1 MLDKESVL
9 DEIFANDIDGI
20 LNTKPKATPA
30 QNEDQRL
37 VATFEEINSFIDEH
51 GREPI
56 RKMPGTQ
63 ETTLFSRLKGLR
75 EQTDK
80 MQQLKAHDRHKLLD
94 LEEEIEINSID
105 DIFSG
110 DEFGLLDDEED
121 IFTLT
126 HVEKY
131 DASKAEADFV
141 ATREKCEEFEKY
153 EELFVSCQADLRE
166 GKRRL
171 VPSIE
176 RQLMVGTFCVLDGV
190 LLYIAEI
197 KHAKRGNSN
206 KLNRRTLLIF
216 ENGTQSR
223 MLLRSLGKRLKD
235 SGKMIT
241 AKDGEELAN
250 LNQISQDDKATG
262 YIYVLKSK
270 SEDDRIKTKANL
282 FKIGFSSTE
291 IKERI
296 KNAENEPT
304 YLMAPVSLVSAYETY
319 NMNPHKLEQLLHRF
333 FGNSCLNI
341 DIQGSDGKVHR
352 PREWF
357 IAPIDVI
364 ASAIEL
370 ILSGGIVN
378 YVYDAESERIVENK
392 SKL

>member
-9 DEIFANDIDGI
+9 DEIFASDTDGI

-51 GREPI
+51 GKEPT
-56 RKMPGTQ
+56 RNMSDMHEAK
-63 ETTLFSRLKGLR
+63 LFSRLKGLR
-75 EQTDK
+75 EQDDK
-80 MQQLKAHDRHKLLD
+80 MQQLQAHDRHKLFTMK
-94 LEEEIEINSID
+94 EEIEINSID
-105 DIFSG
+105 DIFGG
-110 DEFGLLDDEED
+110 DDFGLLEDEED
-121 IFTLT
+121 IFTLK

-131 DASKAEADFV
+131 DASKATADFV
-141 ATREKCEEFEKY
+141 ATREKCEDFENY
-153 EELFVSCQADLRE
+153 EHLFVECHTDLKE
-166 GKRRL
+166 GKRKL

-176 RQLMVGTFCVLDGV
+176 RQLMVGTYCVLDGV

-235 SGKMIT
+235 SGKMVT
-241 AKDGEELAN
+241 AKEGEELAN

-270 SEDDRIKTKANL
+270 SEDDRISTKANL

-296 KNAENEPT
+296 KNADNEPT

-333 FGNSCLNI
+333 FGNSCLDI
-341 DIQGSDGKVHR
+341 DIQGHDGKIHK

-357 IAPIDVI
+357 VAPLDVI
-364 ASAIEL
+364 ESAIEL
-370 ILSGGIVN
+370 IISGGIVN
-378 YVYDAESERIVENK
+378 YVYDASSEKIVENV
-392 SKL
+392 

>member
-1 MLDKESVL
+1 MMDKESIL
-9 DEIFANDIDGI
+9 DEIFASDIEGI
-20 LNTKPKATPA
+20 LDTKAKVAPA

-37 VATFEEINSFIDEH
+37 VSTFEEINVFIDEH
-51 GREPI
+51 GKEPL
-56 RKMPGTQ
+56 RNMSDMHEAK
-63 ETTLFSRLKGLR
+63 LFSRLKGLR
-75 EQTDK
+75 EQEDK
-80 MQQLKAHDRHKLLD
+80 IQELKTHDRHNLFER
-94 LEEEIEINSID
+94 EEEIEINSID

-110 DEFGLLDDEED
+110 DDFGLLEDEED

-131 DASKAEADFV
+131 DANKAAPDFV

-153 EELFVSCQADLRE
+153 EQLFVKCQADLRE
-166 GKRRL
+166 ERRRL

-176 RQLMVGTFCVLDGV
+176 RQLHVGTFCILDGV

-197 KHAKRGNSN
+197 KHAQRGNSN
-206 KLNRRTLLIF
+206 KLNRRTLLVF

-235 SGKMIT
+235 NGKMVT
-241 AKDGEELAN
+241 SKDGEELAS
-250 LNQISQDDKATG
+250 LNQISVDDESTG

-270 SEDDRIKTKANL
+270 SENDKIKSKANL
-282 FKIGFSSTE
+282 YKIGFSSTA
-291 IKERI
+291 IQERI

-319 NMNPHKLEQLLHRF
+319 NMNPHKLEQLLHKF

-341 DIQGSDGKVHR
+341 DIQGNDGQVHR

-364 ASAIEL
+364 ESAIEL
-370 ILSGGIVN
+370 IISGDIVN
-378 YVYDAESERIVENK
+378 YKYDAELEKIVEK
-392 SKL
+392 

>member
-1 MLDKESVL
+1 MLDKDSVL
-9 DEIFANDIDGI
+9 DEIFASDVDGI
-20 LNTKPKATPA
+20 LNIKPKATPA

-37 VATFEEINSFIDEH
+37 VSTFEEINVFIDEN
-51 GREPI
+51 GKEPI
-56 RKMPGTQ
+56 RNMADMH
-63 ETTLFSRLKGLR
+63 EARLFSRLKGLR
-75 EQTDK
+75 EQEDK
-80 MQQLKAHDRHKLLD
+80 IEQLREYDRHGLFEA
-94 LEEEIEINSID
+94 EEEIEINSID
-105 DIFSG
+105 DIFGG
-110 DEFGLLDDEED
+110 DDFGVLEDEED
-121 IFTLT
+121 IYTLT

-131 DASKAEADFV
+131 DVSKAEADFV

-153 EELFVSCQADLRE
+153 EDLFKECQTDLRE
-166 GKRRL
+166 ERRKL

-176 RQLMVGTFCVLDGV
+176 RQLHVGTFCVLDGV

-197 KHAKRGNSN
+197 KHAQRGNSN

-235 SGKMIT
+235 SGKMVT
-241 AKDGEELAN
+241 TREGEELKG
-250 LNQISQDDKATG
+250 LNQISEEDKSTG

-270 SEDDRIKTKANL
+270 SEDDQIKSKANL
-282 FKIGFSSTE
+282 YKIGFSSIE
-291 IKERI
+291 IRDRI

-319 NMNPHKLEQLLHRF
+319 NMNPHRLEQLLHKF

-341 DIQGSDGKVHR
+341 DIQGNDGQVHR

-364 ASAIEL
+364 ESAIEL
-370 ILSGGIVN
+370 IISGAVVN
-378 YVYDAESERIVENK
+378 YKYDAEVEKIIER
-392 SKL
+392 

>member
-1 MLDKESVL
+1 MLDKDSVL
-9 DEIFANDIDGI
+9 DEIFSSDADGI
-20 LNTKPKATPA
+20 LDTKPKATPA

-37 VATFEEINSFIDEH
+37 VSTFEEINIFVDEH
-51 GREPI
+51 GKEPI
-56 RKMPGTQ
+56 RNMADMHEAK
-63 ETTLFSRLKGLR
+63 LFSRLKGLR
-75 EQTDK
+75 EQEDK
-80 MQQLKAHDRHKLLD
+80 IEQLREHDRHGLFEA
-94 LEEEIEINSID
+94 EEEIEINSID
-105 DIFSG
+105 DIFGG
-110 DEFGLLDDEED
+110 DDFGLLEDEED

-131 DASKAEADFV
+131 DANKAKADFV
-141 ATREKCEEFEKY
+141 ATRDKCEEFEKY
-153 EELFVSCQADLRE
+153 EDLFKECQADLRE
-166 GKRRL
+166 NRRKL

-176 RQLMVGTFCVLDGV
+176 RQLHVGTFCVLDGV
-190 LLYIAEI
+190 LLYITEI
-197 KHAKRGNSN
+197 KHAQRGNSN

-235 SGKMIT
+235 SGKMVT
-241 AKDGEELAN
+241 AREGEELAN
-250 LNQISQDDKATG
+250 LNQISADDESTG

-270 SEDDRIKTKANL
+270 SEDDRIKSKANL
-282 FKIGFSSTE
+282 FKIGFSSTA

-333 FGNSCLNI
+333 FGNSCLDI
-341 DIQGSDGKVHR
+341 DIQGSDGKIHR

-364 ASAIEL
+364 ESAIEL
-370 ILSGGIVN
+370 IISGSIVG
-378 YVYDAESERIVENK
+378 YRYDTEIEKIVQN
-392 SKL
+392 

>member
-1 MLDKESVL
+1 MLDKDSVL
-9 DEIFANDIDGI
+9 DEIFASDIDGI
-20 LNTKPKATPA
+20 LNTKSKVVPA

-37 VATFEEINSFIDEH
+37 VSTFEEINTFIDEY
-51 GREPI
+51 GKEPT
-56 RKMPGTQ
+56 RNMSDMHEAK
-63 ETTLFSRLKGLR
+63 LFSRLNGLR
-75 EQTDK
+75 EQEDK
-80 MQQLKAHDRHKLLD
+80 MLQLQAYDRHNLFEP
-94 LEEEIEINSID
+94 EEEIEINSID
-105 DIFSG
+105 DIFGEDSL
-110 DEFGLLDDEED
+110 GLLDDEED
-121 IFTLT
+121 IFTLR

-153 EELFVSCQADLRE
+153 EHLFIECQADLRE
-166 GKRRL
+166 EKRKM

-206 KLNRRTLLIF
+206 KLNRRTLLVF

-235 SGKMIT
+235 SGKMVT
-241 AKDGEELAN
+241 SKEGEELAN
-250 LNQISQDDKATG
+250 LNQISADDESTG

-270 SEDDRIKTKANL
+270 SEDDRIKSKANL
-282 FKIGFSSTE
+282 FKIGFSSTA

-319 NMNPHKLEQLLHRF
+319 NMNPHKLEQLMHRF
-333 FGNSCLNI
+333 FGNSCLDI
-341 DIQGSDGKVHR
+341 DIQGNDGKIHR

-364 ASAIEL
+364 ESAIEL
-370 ILSGGIVN
+370 IISGAIVD
-378 YVYDAESERIVENK
+378 YIYDSEIEKIVE
-392 SKL
+392 L

>member
-1 MLDKESVL
+1 MLDKDSVL
-9 DEIFANDIDGI
+9 DEIFASDTDGV
-20 LNTKPKATPA
+20 LDTKARATPA

-37 VATFEEINSFIDEH
+37 VATFEEINTFIDEN
-51 GREPI
+51 GKEPT
-56 RKMPGTQ
+56 RNMSDMHEAK
-63 ETTLFSRLKGLR
+63 LFSRLKGLR
-75 EQTDK
+75 EQEDK
-80 MQQLKAHDRHKLLD
+80 IQQLQAYDRHNLFEAEAE
-94 LEEEIEINSID
+94 LEIKSID
-105 DIFSG
+105 DIFGG
-110 DEFGLLDDEED
+110 DSLGLLDDEED

-153 EELFVSCQADLRE
+153 EQLFVECQADLRE
-166 GKRRL
+166 ERRRL

-235 SGKMIT
+235 SGKMVT

-250 LNQISQDDKATG
+250 LNQISEDDKSTG

-270 SEDDRIKTKANL
+270 SEDDRIKSKANL
-282 FKIGFSSTE
+282 YKIGFSSTP

-296 KNAENEPT
+296 KNAESEPT

-333 FGNSCLNI
+333 FGNSCLDI
-341 DIQGSDGKVHR
+341 DIQGSDGKIHR

-364 ASAIEL
+364 ESAIEL
-370 ILSGGIVN
+370 IISGEIVK
-378 YVYDAESERIVENK
+378 YKYDSELERIVEV
-392 SKL
+392 

>member
-9 DEIFANDIDGI
+9 DEIFASDIDGI
-20 LNTKPKATPA
+20 LNTKPKITPA

-37 VATFEEINSFIDEH
+37 VATFEEINSFIDEN
-51 GREPI
+51 GNEPT
-56 RKMPGTQ
+56 RNMSDMHEAK
-63 ETTLFSRLKGLR
+63 LFSRLKGLR
-75 EQTDK
+75 EQADK
-80 MQQLKAHDRHKLLD
+80 MQQLKAYDRHKLFEVED
-94 LEEEIEINSID
+94 EVEINSID
-105 DIFSG
+105 DIFGG
-110 DEFGLLDDEED
+110 DDFGLLDDEED

-131 DASKAEADFV
+131 DGNKAEADFV

-153 EELFVSCQADLRE
+153 ESLFTECQADLKDE
-166 GKRRL
+166 KRKL

-206 KLNRRTLLIF
+206 KLNRRTLLVF

-235 SGKMIT
+235 KGKMVT
-241 AKDGEELAN
+241 SRDGEELAN
-250 LNQISQDDKATG
+250 LNQISKEDKSTG

-270 SEDDRIKTKANL
+270 SEDDRIKSKANL
-282 FKIGFSSTE
+282 YKIGFSSTA
-291 IKERI
+291 IQERI

-304 YLMAPVSLVSAYETY
+304 YLMAPVSLESAYETY

-333 FGNSCLNI
+333 FGNSCLDV
-341 DIQGSDGKVHR
+341 DIQGHDGKIHR

-364 ASAIEL
+364 ESAIEL
-370 ILSGGIVN
+370 IISGGIVN
-378 YVYDAESERIVENK
+378 YQYDSESEQIMEK
-392 SKL
+392 T